1 MPGIKVNGVE
11 LAYEEYGSGKETIV
25 FTHGWQ
31 TATKR
36 SRELGTLL
44 PAGYHAYVLDLRGYG
59 QSRHVMVNLTFAQW
73 ADDIYR
79 FSLEL
84 GFGKF
89 IYVSPSMGGGIG
101 MRLALDHPEVLKALV
116 AMVTAPHARF
126 GPPQNY
132 QGIREARRERQR
144 ERSGSPVQ
152 EEFYL
157 EPNLVLEETI
167 KANVEIA
174 PHLSEIK
181 VPTLMILGGKDEVTP
196 PELALR
202 SALMIPGAKVVFYQD
217 KTHMLI
223 ADNQQRIIDEIKLFI
238 DQLNKAQV
246 KN

>member
-1 MPGIKVNGVE
+1 MSRIKVNGVE
-11 LAYEEYGSGKETIV
+11 LAYEEYGNGKETFI

-44 PAGYHAYVLDLRGYG
+44 PSGYHAYVLDLRGYG
-59 QSRHVMVNLTFAQW
+59 QSRHITENFTFAQW
-73 ADDIYR
+73 ADDIYC

-84 GFGKF
+84 ELGKF

-101 MRLALDHPEVLKALV
+101 MRLALDHPEVLKALI

-126 GPPQNY
+126 GPPDNY
-132 QGIREARRERQR
+132 QGVRETRRERQR
-144 ERSGSPVQ
+144 ERGGSAVQ
-152 EEFYL
+152 EGFYL
-157 EPNLVLEETI
+157 EPSLVLAETI

-174 PHLSEIK
+174 PHLGEIK

-223 ADNQQRIIDEIKLFI
+223 ADNQKRIIDEIKLFV
-238 DQLNKAQV
+238 DQLNKTQV
-246 KN
+246 IP

>member
-1 MPGIKVNGVE
+1 MSVVKVNDVE
-11 LAYEEYGSGKETIV
+11 LAYEEYGKGKETFI

-36 SRELGTLL
+36 SRELGDLL

-59 QSRHVMVNLTFAQW
+59 QSSHVTENFTFVQW

-84 GFGKF
+84 ELGKF

-126 GPPQNY
+126 GPPNNY
-132 QGIREARRERQR
+132 QVILETRRKRQ
-144 ERSGSPVQ
+144 EKKGKIAAQ
-152 EEFYL
+152 EGFYL
-157 EPNLVLEETI
+157 ESSLVLAETI

-174 PHLSEIK
+174 PHLGEIK
-181 VPTLMILGGKDEVTP
+181 VPTLMILGGNDEVTP

-202 SALMIPGAKVVFYQD
+202 SALAIPGAKVVFYQD
-217 KTHMLI
+217 KNHMLI
-223 ADNQQRIIDEIKLFI
+223 SDNQRRIIDEIRLFVDHI
-238 DQLNKAQV
+238 NEAQRE
-246 KN
+246 